1 MHRDNAG
8 RESHQ
13 GNVKTVRGWGW
24 LAFTGILAFLLSLV
38 ALHFTGRPIDMQ
50 ERYLSELANR
60 QAGWIFDA
68 GTLIHG
74 LGNLAL
80 AMGLRASLPKS
91 RLRGWSVSLFGLAA
105 IGIVV
110 AGIFSIDS
118 PGMALTV
125 SGAIHRAATSG
136 AFAAELAALFIFSQA
151 FAHCPS
157 WKEFKGIS
165 LWLSGCAAV
174 ALLVFVISIELDFMP
189 GLTERVALIV
199 FLCWEIWVV
208 LRLIRFR

>member
-1 MHRDNAG
+1 
-8 RESHQ
+8 
-13 GNVKTVRGWGW
+13 
-24 LAFTGILAFLLSLV
+24 
-38 ALHFTGRPIDMQ
+38 MQ
-50 ERYLSELANR
+50 ARYLSELANR

-68 GTLIHG
+68 GTLVHG

-91 RLRGWSVSLFGLAA
+91 RLRAWSVSLFGIAA
-105 IGIVV
+105 VGILL
-110 AGIFSIDS
+110 AGIFPMDS

-125 SGAIHRAATSG
+125 SGAIHRVAASG

-151 FAHCPS
+151 FGHCAS

-174 ALLVFVISIELDFMP
+174 AVLVFVISIELDFIP
-189 GLTERVALIV
+189 GLTERIALIT
-199 FLCWEIWVV
+199 FLCWEIWAV